1 MIPFLFPASTAAEP
15 TTGDIG
21 CGVLSDTISCYVERE
36 INGMYELTMQYPIT
50 GPLYGEIALRSL
62 LFVAPND
69 TEDKQF
75 FRIYKISKPMR
86 GVVTINAR
94 HIAYDLAG
102 YICPPISANTI
113 SAAFSAIEANAVPN
127 NDFPFDFSTSRT
139 TSATFTVSYPCD
151 VWSLMSGQQGSL
163 LDVYTGEW
171 DFDNWTIK
179 LPTRLGS
186 DNGARIVYGE
196 NMKDVRQDE
205 NCASMYT
212 GIYPYWYTDEDGLV
226 TLTEEIVSGPGTY
239 SFEIIKAVDFT
250 DRIDT
255 KPSEAQLRAAA
266 QAYVAA
272 NDVGVPQVSI
282 DVDFVPLWQTE
293 EYKNNSFAANLERI
307 GLGDTVKVS
316 FPALGVNAT
325 ARAVAYRYNCLK
337 DRYDKITIGS
347 AQADMGQVI
356 QQMIDNSI

>member
-1 MIPFLFPASTAAEP
+1 MIPLLFPADTSAVPATSDLGFGIL
-15 TTGDIG
+15 T
-21 CGVLSDTISCYVERE
+21 DTISCTVDRE

-50 GPLYGEIALRSL
+50 GNLYGEIALRSL
-62 LFVAPND
+62 LYVEPND
-69 TEDKQF
+69 TESKQF

-86 GVVTINAR
+86 GIVTINAR

-102 YICPPISANTI
+102 YICPPLTANTI
-113 SAAFSAIEANAVPN
+113 SASFSAIEANAVPN
-127 NDFPFDFSTSRT
+127 DDFPFDFSTSRT
-139 TSATFTVSYPCD
+139 TSATFKVTVPCD

-179 LPTRLGS
+179 LPTRLGA

-196 NMKDVRQDE
+196 NMKDIRQDE

-212 GIYPYWYTDEDGLV
+212 GIYPYWYTEEDGLV
-226 TLTEEIVSGPGTY
+226 TLTEQTVSGSGTY
-239 SFEIIKAVDFT
+239 AFEIIKAVDFT
-250 DRIDT
+250 DRIPT
-255 KPSEAQLRAAA
+255 KPTEAQLRAAA
-266 QAYVAA
+266 QAYVTA

-307 GLGDTVKVS
+307 GLGDTVLVS

-325 ARAVAYRYNCLK
+325 ARAVAYKYNCLK

-347 AQADMGQVI
+347 AQADVGQVI
-356 QQMIDNSI
+356 QQMIDNS